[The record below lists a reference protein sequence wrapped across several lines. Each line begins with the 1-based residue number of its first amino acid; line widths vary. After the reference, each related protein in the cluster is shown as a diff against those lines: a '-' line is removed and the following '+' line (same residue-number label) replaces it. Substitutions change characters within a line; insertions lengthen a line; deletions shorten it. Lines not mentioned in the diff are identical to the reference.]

1 MARSREPSL
10 PNPTADME
18 VMALEG
24 RYQILFRNALHG
36 FVVQDAN
43 GMIISANPAAERI
56 LGLSLNQLQGRDST
70 DPRWHAIH
78 EDGSPFPGDAHP
90 AMVALRTGQPVEGV
104 VMGLPQPFPGESRW
118 ISISATP
125 LVLPGASRPFQ
136 VVTTFEDIT
145 ERRKGEAAQLALARE
160 LAGLGDLAGAVAQ
173 ELDQLLGAILSLAS
187 TQQAILA
194 PGSPAGQAFA
204 AIVTAGERGAG
215 QVAGLQQRLGELRLP

>member
-90 AMVALRTGQPVEGV
+90 AMVAPRRRSIRDLQFQLYFRFTGSSPGPSP
-104 VMGLPQPFPGESRW
+104 GLPMVN
-118 ISISATP
+118 A
-125 LVLPGASRPFQ
+125 
-136 VVTTFEDIT
+136 
-145 ERRKGEAAQLALARE
+145 
-160 LAGLGDLAGAVAQ
+160 
-173 ELDQLLGAILSLAS
+173 
-187 TQQAILA
+187 
-194 PGSPAGQAFA
+194 
-204 AIVTAGERGAG
+204 
-215 QVAGLQQRLGELRLP
+215 